1 MLTHYPVSI
10 PAHGNGVNITVQS
23 YVDELYFA
31 VTACQKALPDPDQL
45 RKDIYAAFEKLKALL
60 IPEKAVTAS
69 VSELTR
75 KPATDAEK
83 VGNDKTKMPYKNQD
97 TATLVEKVA

>member
-1 MLTHYPVSI
+1 
-10 PAHGNGVNITVQS
+10 
-23 YVDELYFA
+23 
-31 VTACQKALPDPDQL
+31 
-45 RKDIYAAFEKLKALL
+45 LKALL

-83 VGNDKTKMPYKNQD
+83 VGNDTTKMPYKNQD

>member
-1 MLTHYPVSI
+1 
-10 PAHGNGVNITVQS
+10 
-23 YVDELYFA
+23 
-31 VTACQKALPDPDQL
+31 LPDPDQL

-83 VGNDKTKMPYKNQD
+83 VGNDTTKMPYKNQD